1 MLHRKNL
8 IGPPFEILSQ
18 KAVEHY
24 EKQKEKGDNVFIDDL
39 KYEEF
44 MLLGEVELNHRFT
57 SLEEKEQK
65 EKLNQEQAQEL
76 EYSQDTESEEQLKPE
91 AVIRREKP
99 DWEDT
104 ITNRMLH
111 WNYTEGQKEELQ
123 KAFEAKISKSV
134 IMEYFYPD
142 VSVEKMRKIREQT

>member
-1 MLHRKNL
+1 MHRKNL